1 VTYAAGKGHE
11 TCSSPKPCCQ
21 PAEVEIKHALVN
33 DQDEIYAIV
42 PLGYC
47 LEHGMGEQT

>member
-1 VTYAAGKGHE
+1 MTYAIAKNLE
-11 TCSSPKPCCQ
+11 TCAGPAECWS

-33 DQDEIYAIV
+33 ENDEIYAIV

-47 LEHGMGEQT
+47 LEHGTGEQ